1 MNKLTT
7 KEILALTPE
16 EKTAYW
22 TGIARPNNQAS
33 DLLNANKKAQAKK
46 ASRKVAKAIEFSVEV
61 ASESSAA
68 NDKKIQATRPNLAEA
83 LASYKPRYDAF
94 LNRFE
99 ITLDEQLETL
109 NDKTSREIAQRLEEN
124 GFSKVRRSESD
135 EVIETMAYRNQ
146 IDRANEWCNS
156 LQWDGVPRVLNL
168 FTDYFGCDD
177 TVYANAVSLY
187 FMTALAGR
195 AVSVNPEGIQA
206 DSIPVLVGDQG
217 LRKSTGVQALAPI
230 PNSFVEVSFA
240 LNDADLARTT
250 QGKLVA
256 EIAELN
262 GLKSKDSEWLK
273 AWVSRRVD
281 EWIPKYSNRTTSA
294 PRRFMC
300 IGTTNEAEFLA
311 DVTGNRRWYPL
322 DVVRMVDVGAI
333 VRDREQLWAEA
344 VHLFHTKGVLWEG
357 AKREAEKL
365 NIQDRYMVS
374 SEWTAEIEAWLD
386 KVYREGKTPR
396 EIGFFTTAEILTD
409 CFGIPKADTDIDRH
423 KKAVARALKPLGY
436 INKGRRR
443 NGKLGK
449 GWVEKLPVTPNVT
462 PNTS

>member
-1 MNKLTT
+1 MQD
-7 KEILALTPE
+7 KELD
-16 EKTAYW
+16 
-22 TGIARPNNQAS
+22 Q
-33 DLLNANKKAQAKK
+33 LNGLK
-46 ASRKVAKAIEFSVEV
+46 AKAAEV
-61 ASESSAA
+61 AVRSTAKQNRGA
-68 NDKKIQATRPNLAEA
+68 KGIQATRPFLAEA
-83 LASYKPRYDAF
+83 LASYQPRYDAF
-94 LNRFE
+94 LDRFE

-156 LQWDGVPRVLNL
+156 LQWDGVPRVVNL
-168 FTDYFGCDD
+168 FTDYFGCED

-230 PNSFVEVSFA
+230 PNSFVEVSFT

-250 QGKLVA
+250 QGKLIA

-281 EWIPKYSNRTTSA
+281 EWIPKYSNRTKTA

-322 DVVRMVDVGAI
+322 DVVRMVDVEAI
-333 VRDREQLWAEA
+333 ARDREQLWAEA
-344 VHLFHTKGVLWEG
+344 VHLFHTQGVLWED
-357 AKREAEKL
+357 ALRESQKL
-365 NIQDRYMVS
+365 NIQDKYMIS
-374 SEWTAEIEAWLD
+374 SEWTLTISKWLD
-386 KVYREGKTPR
+386 KPYKNSKTPR
-396 EIGFFTTAEILTD
+396 QLGFVTTADVLTD
-409 CFGIPKADTDIDRH
+409 CMGISIADAHKDVLKREIGKAL
-423 KKAVARALKPLGY
+423 RALGFT
-436 INKGRRR
+436 KGNRRIDGVQTKCFVLR
-443 NGKLGK
+443 
-449 GWVEKLPVTPNVT
+449 VLPDTPSDT
-462 PNTS
+462 PIFERGSNYEPI